1 MKVLAIDTS
10 SPMGS
15 VAVADGLDVLAEVAA
30 RVRARHGE
38 TLLPH
43 VEGALASAGLEA
55 ADIELLAVGLGPGSF
70 TGTRIGVATVKGL
83 ALGLGLPVVGVSS
96 LRVLARAVAGPGCL
110 AVPVAD
116 AGRGEVYF
124 GVYQAGGQGA
134 SLTELGA
141 PLAATP
147 EVAARA
153 LEGRGRL
160 WLCGDG
166 ALRYR
171 EAFAALEGCVAGSA
185 FAAPRAAHLVAAGVA
200 AHDSRGA
207 DELGALEPLYVRPS
221 DAKLP
226 QKPLRIGK

>member
-15 VAVADGLDVLAEVAA
+15 VAISDGEDIVAEVAA

-43 VEGALASAGLEA
+43 VESALASADLEA
-55 ADIELLAVGLGPGSF
+55 KDLELLAVGLGPGSF

-83 ALGLGLPVVGVSS
+83 ALGLGLPVVGISS
-96 LRVLARAVAGPGCL
+96 LRVLARAVAGPGAH

-124 GVYQAGGQGA
+124 GVYEAVGA
-134 SLTELGA
+134 ALNELSP
-141 PLAATP
+141 PLAAAP
-147 EVAARA
+147 EEAARVLA
-153 LEGRGRL
+153 DRGPL

-166 ALRYR
+166 AWRYR
-171 EAFAALEGCVAGSA
+171 EKFAGLEGSLVAGPA
-185 FAAPRAAHLVAAGVA
+185 FSSPRAAHLVAAALA
-200 AHDSRGA
+200 AHGSRGA
-207 DELGALEPLYVRPS
+207 DDLGTLEPLYVRPS

-226 QKPLRIGK
+226 QKPLRVGV